1 MPGPSL
7 LAARGKTSRRRRAA
21 DLGDKCQRA
30 AECIRNSTGTAHDEQ
45 GKEVALEQRPWPRL
59 LLWVLTCAALVVSLV
74 MRTDGLDDRNPGS
87 AVRAV
92 ATEELS
98 EAGRPLLSSMIRR
111 GEADTLVIKST
122 PRG

>member
-7 LAARGKTSRRRRAA
+7 TARGNASRQRAADRGGKCRRAA
-21 DLGDKCQRA
+21 
-30 AECIRNSTGTAHDEQ
+30 EYIRNSTGTAHDEQ
-45 GKEVALEQRPWPRL
+45 GKQIALEHRAWPRL

-74 MRTDGLDDRNPGS
+74 MRTDGLDDRSPGS

-98 EAGRPLLSSMIRR
+98 EAGRPLLSSMIPR
-111 GEADTLVIKST
+111 GEADTLVIKSR